1 MVGSRFTVFMTAV
14 LVASGGGDAA
24 AQDRQISGQ
33 VTRTAGGQP
42 IAEAAVSVIGAISS
56 VRTGPDGRFTI
67 STRSG
72 GVRLLIRAIG
82 FQRKEIAV
90 SGSTSS
96 VSVALDQDIFKLEEV
111 IVSGAATQSE
121 RRNANTAVSVV
132 SGDDLTKV
140 SAPSIDVALSG
151 RMAGV
156 SITSNGGA
164 PGGGAQFRIRG
175 GTNTV
180 LGSSNPLYVIDGVI
194 YSDVQIPS
202 NRSAISAAGA
212 TQVGGGSG
220 AQDDQVNRAADINPN
235 EIAKIEVLK
244 GAAAS
249 SIYGSKAANG
259 VVVITTLRGQPG
271 KVKFNL
277 TQRVGT
283 FQLLRGLPY
292 RVFKDEA
299 TAVAIFGNRAAP
311 YFAGGKVPEAHD
323 HWAELFNR
331 NALSYETVVD
341 MSGGSESTRFFAT
354 ATSKRDEGIVQNTG
368 FGRQAIRINLDQK
381 LSPKFDAALSMNFNR
396 GVQQRGFGG
405 NANNDASYGY
415 AISLIPSFVDL
426 RQNADGTW
434 PQPLG
439 SGTNPFQLAA
449 LGRNNEETY
458 RFTGG
463 LNLSYRAITTPTR
476 TLQLTTNAGSDIFNA
491 ASDLYSPNELFFE
504 ASKVQPGTSLKG
516 SGASRL
522 MNLSANAIHTY
533 APSGGQFVATTS
545 AGAQFETRRL
555 RTNNI
560 QSTGLIPGQSN
571 VNQGATVAAVEA
583 LTQERTLAFYG
594 QQDLGLFDQRLNLTG
609 AVRAERS
616 SVNGDVGKYYFFPK
630 VSGSF
635 RLPNTLG
642 DGSEIKIRGA
652 YGSTGNQPVFG
663 QKFTN
668 LVGVVF
674 GGKTGLNVGG
684 VAAGSAVIRPER
696 LWEIETGADVSL
708 WNGRVSI
715 EATAFQR
722 ITKDLL
728 LNRIP
733 AITTG
738 FIAEV
743 FNGGQLRN
751 EGIELSL
758 GVTPVQSRNLTWT
771 VRNTF
776 VTLRSNVDSLPVPAF
791 NPPNS
796 GFGAF
801 YGAARLE
808 QGKSITQ
815 IRGNYL
821 DATNTRVVGQV
832 GDFNP
837 SFRMGIANDLTWKN
851 VSFSMLWDWQQG
863 GNVVNLNQNNYD
875 LQGTAA
881 DADTPAG
888 IERIRLANLGVAT
901 IYVEDATFLKL
912 RELSVGWSL
921 PRRIAQSFG
930 AGISEVRLS
939 VTGRNLLM
947 FTPYTGLDPEV
958 SNFGIQAV
966 ARGIDIA
973 PFPPSRSLFFNL
985 AVGF

>member
-1 MVGSRFTVFMTAV
+1 MSSGV
-14 LVASGGGDAA
+14 LSVAAAQERDIAGQVTKSGGG
-24 AQDRQISGQ
+24 
-33 VTRTAGGQP
+33 QP
-42 IAEAAVSVIGAISS
+42 LAEAAVSVVGGGGLV
-56 VRTGPDGRFTI
+56 VRTSAEGRFTI
-67 STRSG
+67 RTRSG
-72 GVRLLIRAIG
+72 DVRLVVRAIG
-82 FQRKEIAV
+82 YQRKDVAV
-90 SGSTSS
+90 PAGTST
-96 VSVALDQDIFKLEEV
+96 VNIVLDADVFKLEEV
-111 IVSGAATQSE
+111 IVSGTATQIE
-121 RRNANTAVSVV
+121 RRNSNTAVSVV
-132 SGDDLTKV
+132 SGEDLTKV
-140 SAPSIDVALSG
+140 SSPSIDVALTG

-175 GTNTV
+175 GTNTI
-180 LGSSNPLYVIDGVI
+180 LGSSNPLYVVDGVV
-194 YSDVQIPS
+194 YSDAQVLN
-202 NRSAISAAGA
+202 NRSAINAAGA
-212 TQVGGGSG
+212 TQIAGGTGQ
-220 AQDDQVNRAADINPN
+220 QDDQVNRAADINPN

-249 SIYGSKAANG
+249 SIYGSRAANG

-271 KVKFNL
+271 KTHFNV
-277 TQRVGT
+277 TQRLGT
-283 FQLLRGLPY
+283 SSLLRGLPY

-299 TAVAIFGNRAAP
+299 TAVGVFGSRASQ
-311 YFAGGKVPEAHD
+311 YFANGVPEAHD

-331 NALSYETVVD
+331 HGVSHETVVD
-341 MSGGSESTRFFAT
+341 MSGGTQQTRFFAT
-354 ATSKRDEGIVQNTG
+354 VTNKRDEGIVQNTG
-368 FGRQAIRINLDQK
+368 FSRQAIRLNLDQTVGSK
-381 LSPKFDAALSMNFNR
+381 MDVGLSMNFNR
-396 GVQQRGFGG
+396 ALQQRGFGG

-426 RQNADGTW
+426 RQQADGTW

-439 SGTNPFQLAA
+439 SPTNPFQLAA
-449 LGRNNEETY
+449 LARNNEETF

-463 LNLSYRAITTPTR
+463 LNMAYRAYASATRSLQITG
-476 TLQLTTNAGSDIFNA
+476 NAGSDIFNT

-504 ASKVQPGTSLKG
+504 ANKVQPGTSAKG
-516 SGASRL
+516 SGVSRQVNIGL
-522 MNLSANAIHTY
+522 NAIHTWSP
-533 APSGGQFVATTS
+533 APGTFVATTS
-545 AGAQFETRRL
+545 VGAQFAGRQL

-560 QSTGLIPGQSN
+560 QSNGLIPGQSN
-571 VNQGATVAAVEA
+571 VNQGATVAAVENRIR
-583 LTQERTLAFYG
+583 EKTLAFYG
-594 QQDLGLFDQRLNLTG
+594 QQDLLLFSQRLNLTG

-616 SVNGDVGKYYFFPK
+616 SVNGDVNTYYFFPK

-635 RLPNTLG
+635 RFPELLG
-642 DGSEIKIRGA
+642 GGSDLKIRGA
-652 YGSTGNQPVFG
+652 YGSTGNQPNFG

-668 LVGVVF
+668 LIGVVLA
-674 GGKTGLNVGG
+674 GKTGLNVGG
-684 VAAGSAVIRPER
+684 VAAGSPIIRPER
-696 LWEIETGADVSL
+696 LFEVETGVDLTL
-708 WNGRVSI
+708 WNGRASF
-715 EATAFQR
+715 EATAFR
-722 ITKDLL
+722 RLTKDLL

-733 AITTG
+733 AITSG
-738 FIAEV
+738 FVAEV

-751 EGIELSL
+751 EGIELAL
-758 GVTPVQSRNLTWT
+758 GVTPVQTRNLTWT

-776 VTLRSNVDSLPVPAF
+776 VTLRSRVDSIPVPAF
-791 NPPNS
+791 NPPNA

-801 YGAARLE
+801 YGAARIE

-821 DATNTRVVGQV
+821 DANNARQVGQI

-837 SFRMGIANDLTWKN
+837 SFRLGMANDVTWKN
-851 VSFSMLWDWQQG
+851 LTFSMLWDWQQG

-912 RELSVGWSL
+912 RELSVGWTL
-921 PRRIAQSFG
+921 PKRIARSF
-930 AGISEVRLS
+930 AQGISDVRLS

-958 SNFGIQAV
+958 SNFGTQSV
-966 ARGIDIA
+966 SRGIDIA
-973 PFPPSRSLFFNL
+973 PFPPSRSVFFNI

>member
-1 MVGSRFTVFMTAV
+1 MGSRVSMA
-14 LVASGGGDAA
+14 LLAA
-24 AQDRQISGQ
+24 LLAPNVGRAAGQDRQITGQ
-33 VTRTAGGQP
+33 VTRSAGGQP
-42 IAEAAVSVIGAISS
+42 IAEAAVSVVGSTS
-56 VRTGPDGRFTI
+56 GVRTGPDGRFVI
-67 STRSG
+67 SARSG
-72 GVRLLIRAIG
+72 DVRLLVRAIG
-82 FQRKEIAV
+82 FQRKDIGV
-90 SGSTSS
+90 PGSTSS
-96 VSVALDQDIFKLEEV
+96 VTVALDQDVFKLEEV
-111 IVSGAATQSE
+111 IVSGAATQTE

-156 SITSNGGA
+156 AITSNGGA

-194 YSDVQIPS
+194 FSDVQIPS

-212 TQVGGGSG
+212 TQVAGGSG

-259 VVVITTLRGQPG
+259 VVVITTIRGQPG
-271 KVKFNL
+271 KVRFNL
-277 TQRVGT
+277 TQRVGA

-299 TAVAIFGNRAAP
+299 TAVAIFGSRAAS
-311 YFAGGKVPEAHD
+311 YFAGGRVPEAHD

-331 NALSYETVVD
+331 SALSYETVVD
-341 MSGGSESTRFFAT
+341 MSGGSEATRFFAT

-368 FGRQAIRINLDQK
+368 FSRQGVRLNLDQK
-381 LSPKFDAALSMNFNR
+381 LGSRFDAAVSMNFNR

-415 AISLIPSFVDL
+415 AISLIPSFVEL
-426 RQNADGTW
+426 RQQADGSW

-449 LGRNNEETY
+449 LARNNEETY

-463 LNLSYRAITTPTR
+463 LNLLYRAITTATR
-476 TLQLTTNAGSDIFNA
+476 TLQLTTSAGSDIFNA

-516 SGASRL
+516 GGASRL
-522 MNLSANAIHTY
+522 VNLNANAIHTY
-533 APSGGQFVATTS
+533 APSSGRFVATTS
-545 AGAQFETRRL
+545 AGAQLETRRL
-555 RTNNI
+555 RTSNI
-560 QSTGLIPGQSN
+560 QSTGLIPGQTN

-583 LTQERTLAFYG
+583 LTREKTLAFYG
-594 QQDLGLFDQRLNLTG
+594 QQDLLLVDQRLSLSG
-609 AVRAERS
+609 AVRTERS
-616 SVNGDVGKYYFFPK
+616 SVNGDVSKYYFFPK

-635 RLPNTLG
+635 RFPNTFG
-642 DGSEIKIRGA
+642 NGSDVKLRGA

-674 GGKTGLNVGG
+674 AGKTGLNVGG

-696 LWEIETGADVSL
+696 LWEIEAGTDLSL

-733 AITTG
+733 AVTTG
-738 FIAEV
+738 FIGEV

-751 EGIELSL
+751 EGIELAL
-758 GVTPVQSRNLTWT
+758 GVTPVQSRHLAWT
-771 VRNTF
+771 VRSTF
-776 VTLRSNVDSLPVPAF
+776 VTLRSKVDSLPVPAF
-791 NPPNS
+791 NPPNA

-821 DATNTRVVGQV
+821 DASGTRVVGQI

-837 SFRMGIANDLTWKN
+837 TFRMGLANDVTWRSL
-851 VSFSMLWDWQQG
+851 SFSMLWDWQQG

-888 IERIRLANLGVAT
+888 QERIRLANLGVAT

-921 PRRIAQSFG
+921 PKRIAQSFG
-930 AGISEVRLS
+930 AGISDVRLS

-966 ARGIDIA
+966 SRGIDIA
-973 PFPPSRSLFFNL
+973 PFPPSRSVFFNL